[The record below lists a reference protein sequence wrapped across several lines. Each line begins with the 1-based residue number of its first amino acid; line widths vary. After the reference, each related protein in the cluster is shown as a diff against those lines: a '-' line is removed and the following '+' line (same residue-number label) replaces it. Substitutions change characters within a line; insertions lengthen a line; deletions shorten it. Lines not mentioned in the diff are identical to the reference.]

1 MSAPT
6 RVLFVCYGNI
16 IRSPLAEALFRRAV
30 EEAGLQAAFEIDSA
44 GTAGLYDGEPPDAR
58 MVRTAAAHGLE
69 LTGASRGVVDEDFE
83 RFDHLLAADAHVLA
97 TLRAWAGTP
106 ERRARVRLLRDFD
119 PQAPPGTSVPD
130 PIAAG
135 PQAFEETYSIVERAV
150 RGLLESL
157 RAAPA

>member
-1 MSAPT
+1 MAGPI

-16 IRSPLAEALFRRAV
+16 IRSPLAETLFRRLA
-30 EEAGLQAAFEIDSA
+30 EQAGLQAAFEIDSA

-58 MVRTAAAHGLE
+58 MVRTAAAHGVE
-69 LTGASRGVVDEDFE
+69 LTGASRAVIDEDFE

-119 PQAPPGTSVPD
+119 PQAPPGASVPD

-135 PQAFEETYSIVERAV
+135 PEGFEETYTIVERAV
-150 RGLLESL
+150 RGLFDSL
-157 RAAPA
+157 HGAPG